1 MRRIKAFFLVVL
13 FFSSY
18 VLFAQ
23 DYKVSGYVIDSATH
37 EPLAFVNILL
47 NEGIAGGMT
56 DIDGY
61 FNLRSD
67 QPVTKLKL
75 SYVGYSSQE
84 YITKEHKNLIIVLSP
99 TTYNLQEVVVIA
111 GENPAHR
118 IIKNVLRNRLSNDPA
133 HLKSFSYSSYDKMIF
148 TAIKDTLP
156 DLKPDSL
163 NPAVQPESDTN
174 DIQLQELLRR
184 QHLFMMESVAQH
196 KYLFPDKH
204 YDKVIATKVSGM
216 SDPLFVFLLSTS
228 QPSSFYEEN
237 ISIAGKNYLNPIND
251 AFDRNY
257 NFRISD
263 TLFNNLTGDTTFIIS
278 FKPKKGRNFDG
289 LKGLLYISTN
299 KWAIAN
305 VIAEPANEDDS
316 FTIRIQQMYQLL
328 NGNQWFPVQL
338 NTDIVFNNMTIGSG
352 KPMAIGK
359 SYRKDI
365 VLKPE
370 FVKREFDN
378 VAVEVVPEANHRNEA
393 FWNMYRNDSLSLIE
407 KNTYHVI
414 DSLGKA
420 RHLDRMSKLIFSLS
434 SGRLPIG
441 KFDIDLNRIYRYN
454 LYEKSYAGLGIVTNE
469 SLSGV
474 FSAGGYWGYGFG
486 DKTAKYG
493 GSLSITPLKY
503 DRLQIKAEYRNDL
516 DETGGRPFFDDK
528 VKLLGDEGFRTF
540 YISQWDKIN
549 SLSASVTV
557 KIFRYITAAAGVR
570 QVEKEAMYNY
580 SWAQPFGDVSV
591 LTDKHLFGTYF
602 LGLRYAYGEK
612 YIRNQH
618 TQASL
623 GTKYPVVWFQYTNA
637 VKGFLGSDFNYNRF
651 DLKATWSVYTKL
663 AGKTSVTVNAGL
675 VDRDLPLSELYNG
688 KGSAGSGFT
697 MYSSGSFSTM
707 KPSEFISDRYASVFI
722 LHDFGKLLF
731 RSKIFDPEVSLAL
744 NAGIGSLE
752 KPANHRDLDFK
763 TMEQGYYEGGIIVN
777 NIIRSTFSGIG
788 IALFQRLGPY
798 SDPDF
803 SKNLMFRLSLRYSI

>member
-1 MRRIKAFFLVVL
+1 MSKIRTFLSFILAFYSVTV
-13 FFSSY
+13 
-18 VLFAQ
+18 FAQ
-23 DYKVSGYVIDSATH
+23 DYKVSGYVIDSVSH
-37 EPLAFVNILL
+37 EPLAFVNILI
-47 NEGIAGGMT
+47 NDGTAGGMS

-61 FNLRSD
+61 FTLHSD
-67 QPVTKLKL
+67 KPVTKLKL
-75 SYVGYSSQE
+75 SYVGYSTLE
-84 YITKEHKNLIIVLSP
+84 YIPQEHKNLIIMLSP
-99 TTYNLQEVVVIA
+99 AILDLQEVIVIA

-118 IIKNVLRNRLSNDPA
+118 IIKNVVRNRLLNDPA
-133 HLKSFSYSSYDKMIF
+133 RIRSYSFTSYDKMVF

-156 DLKPDSL
+156 DVKPDSL
-163 NPAVQPESDTN
+163 NFAAQPVSDTN

-184 QHLFMMESVAQH
+184 QHLFMMESVAEH

-204 YDKVIATKVSGM
+204 YDKVIATKVSGI

-237 ISIAGKNYLNPIND
+237 ISIAGKNYLNPVND

-263 TLFNNLTGDTTFIIS
+263 TLLNNQAGDTTYIIS

-305 VIAEPANEDDS
+305 VIAEPANEEDS
-316 FTIRIQQMYQLL
+316 FTIRIQQMYQFLG
-328 NGNQWFPVQL
+328 GNQWFPVQL
-338 NTDIVFNNMTIGSG
+338 NTDIVFNNMSIGSG

-365 VLKPE
+365 VLTPE
-370 FVKREFDN
+370 FVKREFDD
-378 VAVEVVPEANHRNEA
+378 VAVEVVPEANQRTEA
-393 FWNMYRNDSLSLIE
+393 FWNMYRNDSLSVIE

-420 RHLDRMSKLIFSLS
+420 RHLDRMGKLIFSLS
-434 SGRLPIG
+434 SGKLPVG
-441 KFDIDLNRIYRYN
+441 KFDIDLNRLYRYN
-454 LYEKSYAGLGIVTNE
+454 LYEKSYAGLGIITNE
-469 SLSGV
+469 SLSRV

-493 GSLSITPLKY
+493 GSFSITPLKY
-503 DRLQIKAEYRNDL
+503 DRLLIKAEYRNDL
-516 DETGGRPFFDDK
+516 EEAGGRSFFDDK

-540 YISQWDKIN
+540 YISRWDKVN
-549 SLSASVTV
+549 SLSASVTI
-557 KIFRYITAAAGVR
+557 KMFRYVTAAGGIKK
-570 QVEKEAMYNY
+570 VEKEAMYNY
-580 SWAQPFGDVSV
+580 GWAQPMGDVSV

-602 LGLRYAYGEK
+602 LGIRYAYGEK

-618 TQASL
+618 SQASL
-623 GTKYPVVWFQYTNA
+623 GTKYPVFWFQYSNA
-637 VKGFLGSDFNYNRF
+637 VRGFLGSDYNYNRY
-651 DLKATWSVYTKL
+651 DMKATWSGYTKL
-663 AGKTSVTVNAGL
+663 AGKTSFTINAGL
-675 VDRDLPLSELYNG
+675 VDSDLPLSELYNG

-697 MYSSGSFSTM
+697 MYSSNSFSTM

-744 NAGIGSLE
+744 NAGIGSLNNQ
-752 KPANHRDLDFK
+752 ANHREIEFK
-763 TMEQGYYEGGIIVN
+763 TMEHGYYEGGIVIN

-798 SDPDF
+798 SDPEF
-803 SKNLMFRLSLRYSI
+803 SKNLMFRLSLKYTL